1 MQKTKP
7 ERKVYHRRIYNKK
20 IIEFSLAFIYKGFI
34 KKWGVFVGGFFHF
47 RTKSYHF
54 RLNLSQFSGSFHP
67 KPDFLIYENKQN
79 MDLQKIGTTELIK
92 LKNEIVEELHR
103 REMNKTAVI
112 WAIPGEKKKEENK
125 KPQPIRAEFYIG

>member
-1 MQKTKP
+1 
-7 ERKVYHRRIYNKK
+7 
-20 IIEFSLAFIYKGFI
+20 
-34 KKWGVFVGGFFHF
+34 
-47 RTKSYHF
+47 
-54 RLNLSQFSGSFHP
+54 
-67 KPDFLIYENKQN
+67 

-125 KPQPIRAEFYIG
+125 KTKPIRAEFYIG

>member
-1 MQKTKP
+1 
-7 ERKVYHRRIYNKK
+7 
-20 IIEFSLAFIYKGFI
+20 
-34 KKWGVFVGGFFHF
+34 
-47 RTKSYHF
+47 
-54 RLNLSQFSGSFHP
+54 
-67 KPDFLIYENKQN
+67 

-125 KPQPIRAEFYIG
+125 KTSTNTS

>member
-34 KKWGVFVGGFFHF
+34 KKWGVFVGGFFNF

-54 RLNLSQFSGSFHP
+54 RLNLGQFSVFFHP
-67 KPDFLIYENKQN
+67 KPDFLIYENKINKIWIYRKLEQQN
-79 MDLQKIGTTELIK
+79 
-92 LKNEIVEELHR
+92 
-103 REMNKTAVI
+103 
-112 WAIPGEKKKEENK
+112 
-125 KPQPIRAEFYIG
+125 

>member
-47 RTKSYHF
+47 RTKSYPF
-54 RLNLSQFSGSFHP
+54 
-67 KPDFLIYENKQN
+67 
-79 MDLQKIGTTELIK
+79 
-92 LKNEIVEELHR
+92 
-103 REMNKTAVI
+103 
-112 WAIPGEKKKEENK
+112 
-125 KPQPIRAEFYIG
+125 